1 MYNNSE
7 NINYCRTQ
15 FYLEDGVELVAKKTN
30 LLENSVDLTYK
41 YLLKVMKQKDDGK
54 EKNELKNEKIQ
65 RVFRIVAN
73 IYEDVKYYSKPKI
86 RQLMADKTSYYEKY
100 IDLTC

>member
-7 NINYCRTQ
+7 NINYCQTQ

-41 YLLKVMKQKDDGK
+41 YLLKVMKQKV
-54 EKNELKNEKIQ
+54 KNKMN
-65 RVFRIVAN
+65 
-73 IYEDVKYYSKPKI
+73 
-86 RQLMADKTSYYEKY
+86 
-100 IDLTC
+100 